1 MSSGGAERAAQMK
14 TLLVDIAIFI
24 AFAALFVLN
33 GYILIKRVQSR
44 KKEDGGIQTLFGTK
58 KPK

>member
-1 MSSGGAERAAQMK
+1 VR
-14 TLLVDIAIFI
+14 TLLIDIASVI
-24 AFAALFVLN
+24 AVAALFVLN
-33 GYILIKRVQSR
+33 GYILVKRVQSR

>member
-1 MSSGGAERAAQMK
+1 MR
-14 TLLVDIAIFI
+14 TLLVDIVSFI
-24 AFAALFVLN
+24 AFTVLFVLN
-33 GYILIKRVQSR
+33 GYILVKRVQAR

>member
-1 MSSGGAERAAQMK
+1 MR
-14 TLLVDIAIFI
+14 TLLVDIASFI
-24 AFAALFVLN
+24 ALAALFMLN
-33 GYILIKRVQSR
+33 GYIFVKRVRSR

>member
-1 MSSGGAERAAQMK
+1 MR
-14 TLLVDIAIFI
+14 TVLVDIASFI
-24 AFAALFVLN
+24 AFTALLVLN
-33 GYILIKRVQSR
+33 GYILVKRVRSR

>member
-1 MSSGGAERAAQMK
+1 LR
-14 TLLVDIAIFI
+14 TLLVDIASFI
-24 AFAALFVLN
+24 AVTALFVLN
-33 GYILIKRVQSR
+33 GYILVKRVQSR